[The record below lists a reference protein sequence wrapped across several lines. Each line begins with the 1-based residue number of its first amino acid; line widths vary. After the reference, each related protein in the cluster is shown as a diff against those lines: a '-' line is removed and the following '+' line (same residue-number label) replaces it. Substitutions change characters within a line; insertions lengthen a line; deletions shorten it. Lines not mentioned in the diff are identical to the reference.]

1 MATFKTRK
9 IAVVG
14 AGNLGSHCAF
24 ALALQGACEQ
34 IVFVDS
40 NYPRAQAQAQDLEDT
55 MTAMPHAVQVWAGSY
70 SDCVDANLVLFCGGS
85 FPKDCESPQ
94 NAWEA
99 SMRAADQ
106 LIPVLRDGGFK
117 GVLVVASDPCEV
129 LACHFYHNLDL
140 EQGHVLGTGTMID
153 TARLCQFLAK
163 WLEVDARSVSA
174 YVLGT
179 HGESQV
185 VPWSVASVGGAR
197 LFDLMSSNIE
207 RYGSLDLSQAA
218 EKVRHMGWRILDGKG
233 TVSFGPAMAAAKLCK
248 AVLCDERCILT
259 VSTLLNGEY
268 GQCGVFASV
277 PAVIGC
283 NGVKEICFL
292 QLSEGEQTEFSACCE
307 AIRNFS
313 ARCCE

>member
-117 GVLVVASDPCEV
+117 GVLVVAGCAPQAV
-129 LACHFYHNLDL
+129 RH
-140 EQGHVLGTGTMID
+140 
-153 TARLCQFLAK
+153 
-163 WLEVDARSVSA
+163 
-174 YVLGT
+174 
-179 HGESQV
+179 
-185 VPWSVASVGGAR
+185 
-197 LFDLMSSNIE
+197 
-207 RYGSLDLSQAA
+207 DLSVTHRGTLHRALKAMTAPESDDIIVTMGEIQA
-218 EKVRHMGWRILDGKG
+218 G
-233 TVSFGPAMAAAKLCK
+233 
-248 AVLCDERCILT
+248 
-259 VSTLLNGEY
+259 GE
-268 GQCGVFASV
+268 GF
-277 PAVIGC
+277 
-283 NGVKEICFL
+283 F
-292 QLSEGEQTEFSACCE
+292 
-307 AIRNFS
+307 
-313 ARCCE
+313 